1 MTPCPFLRRK
11 RLMTT
16 ERIYFNDAVFL
27 VFFDSLAA
35 YCHLGIDPRASSSAI
50 FVWDFK
56 KMKDNGGRRVII
68 DRRRCTDFDHFPE
81 RRTLRFRR
89 SDLDRRH
96 KRAENSRNGL
106 ERRVVFG

>member
-1 MTPCPFLRRK
+1 MKPCPFLRRK
-11 RLMTT
+11 RLMIT
-16 ERIYFNDAVFL
+16 ERIYFNDAVF
-27 VFFDSLAA
+27 FDSLTA
-35 YCHLGIDPRASSSAI
+35 YCNLGIDPRASSSAN

-68 DRRRCTDFDHFPE
+68 DRRRCTNFDHFPE